1 MALIELA
8 CHTKACAPP
17 PIGTGGSIEEVST
30 RVIKAAGKESP
41 LRGMGTRLSEIPTEV
56 AVSQAAAIVSNVAG
70 FGRLKSHPGLKKNA
84 SEEDQK
90 AAVNAVV
97 SQMAD
102 NVLEVFDRDTQ
113 ADVDRQWYDAANRL
127 SKDWGAQY
135 GMHPDHVSAVIA
147 SLSPQRDWDDN
158 VQQARSVLE
167 FMSDRKNQR
176 LSTNDIRA
184 VNRIAA
190 QQHSKALAA
199 WRNKVARAEKE
210 GNETTIAKAKA
221 SKPQPPEPL
230 DLKTTMELADLDDTQ
245 VSYLIR
251 DRSGTPVTPTMQLTG
266 DGGYVFGPPAQTR
279 SGEDTKVRWT
289 SYSTLANAVSIIR
302 DPSPENVS
310 ARLGSGHKVRS
321 FYNNIAYPTS
331 SQGDVTADTHAF
343 GIAFR
348 IPVTQSH
355 TTIATSRGSAN
366 IYGRPSNAGA
376 GTQGVHVLVAEAY
389 RQAASRVNRRKGTSK
404 KYSPREMQSATWAQ
418 WRRDYPAEIRAD
430 RRSVKG
436 SMSQTE
442 DVLRQAD
449 ANPSDWPAG
458 RVSQELARIRAWRPN
473 G

>member
-190 QQHSKALAA
+190 QQLS
-199 WRNKVARAEKE
+199 
-210 GNETTIAKAKA
+210 
-221 SKPQPPEPL
+221 
-230 DLKTTMELADLDDTQ
+230 
-245 VSYLIR
+245 
-251 DRSGTPVTPTMQLTG
+251 
-266 DGGYVFGPPAQTR
+266 
-279 SGEDTKVRWT
+279 
-289 SYSTLANAVSIIR
+289 
-302 DPSPENVS
+302 
-310 ARLGSGHKVRS
+310 
-321 FYNNIAYPTS
+321 
-331 SQGDVTADTHAF
+331 
-343 GIAFR
+343 
-348 IPVTQSH
+348 
-355 TTIATSRGSAN
+355 
-366 IYGRPSNAGA
+366 
-376 GTQGVHVLVAEAY
+376 
-389 RQAASRVNRRKGTSK
+389 
-404 KYSPREMQSATWAQ
+404 
-418 WRRDYPAEIRAD
+418 
-430 RRSVKG
+430 
-436 SMSQTE
+436 
-442 DVLRQAD
+442 
-449 ANPSDWPAG
+449 
-458 RVSQELARIRAWRPN
+458 
-473 G
+473 